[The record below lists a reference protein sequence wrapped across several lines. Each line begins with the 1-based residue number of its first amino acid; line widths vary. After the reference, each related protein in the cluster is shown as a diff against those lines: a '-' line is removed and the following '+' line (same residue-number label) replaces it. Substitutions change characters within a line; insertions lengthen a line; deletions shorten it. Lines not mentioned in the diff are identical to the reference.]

1 VNDSLK
7 PPASGGGNGKY
18 AAIGLLLLVGG
29 GVGIWALTRTDAPP
43 RPAAFLVARDAGRP
57 VVTNPSVGA
66 LIELPPEVPDAGPPP
81 DVSNAPR
88 IRYVTRYV
96 SECSGTLS
104 DPGGVQRTAQSN
116 YGAMRACYER
126 ELRANPTLRGGL
138 TAQLKINTSGHL
150 DAVQVSTGMS
160 SRPLVN
166 CVKAAL
172 MRVSFPPS
180 RGGCALAEVRFNFTP
195 RE

>member
-1 VNDSLK
+1 MNDSLK
-7 PPASGGGNGKY
+7 PPTSGGGNAKY
-18 AAIGLLLLVGG
+18 AAIGLLLLIGG
-29 GVGIWALTRTDAPP
+29 GGGIYALTRPAPTP
-43 RPAAFLVARDAGRP
+43 QPVSIPVARDAGP
-57 VVTNPSVGA
+57 PIVTNPSVGA
-66 LIELPPEVPDAGPPP
+66 VIELPPEVPDSGPAPDAGP
-81 DVSNAPR
+81 PR

-96 SECSGTLS
+96 AECSGTLS
-104 DPGGVQRTAQSN
+104 DPGGVQRTAQAN

-126 ELRANPTLRGGL
+126 ELRANPALRGGL
-138 TAQLKINTSGHL
+138 TAQLKINTSGRL

-180 RGGCALAEVRFNFTP
+180 RGGCALAEVRYNFTP

>member
-1 VNDSLK
+1 VLRHAHRSRRR
-7 PPASGGGNGKY
+7 
-18 AAIGLLLLVGG
+18 AAH
-29 GVGIWALTRTDAPP
+29 R
-43 RPAAFLVARDAGRP
+43 AGQLR
-57 VVTNPSVGA
+57 
-66 LIELPPEVPDAGPPP
+66 
-81 DVSNAPR
+81 
-88 IRYVTRYV
+88 
-96 SECSGTLS
+96 
-104 DPGGVQRTAQSN
+104 
-116 YGAMRACYER
+116 RACAPATSASCG
-126 ELRANPTLRGGL
+126 ANPTLRGGL

-180 RGGCALAEVRFNFTP
+180 RGGCALAEVRYNFTP